1 MERITHAMRAQY
13 WAGVV
18 KECNE
23 SRMKKKV
30 WLAQHNIS
38 EKAFYKWQQQHNIS
52 EKAFY
57 KWQQK
62 LRVQV
67 GTDLILS
74 EVNKPALD
82 IAELKCPVP
91 AKPQSSVQIE
101 KDGIT
106 INLNEDISDAMLVRI
121 MRALSNV

>member
-23 SRMKKKV
+23 SGMKKKV
-30 WLAQHNIS
+30 WLA
-38 EKAFYKWQQQHNIS
+38 QHNIS

-82 IAELKCPVP
+82 IAEPKCPVP